1 MESDRTRW
9 NQRYR
14 EGAYVARQHPT
25 NLLEAWLK
33 RLPHSHALDIACG
46 NGRNS
51 RFIAQSAEQVIG
63 IDISDIA
70 IAQAHELSS
79 DLENVHFL
87 IADLDIGLPL
97 SQAFDLI
104 VLVRFVNL
112 ELIQQL
118 QEFLVPGG
126 AVLVEEH
133 LQWDDPDIELAGPKN
148 PNYRVASGALA
159 KALSSLEALHSFE
172 GLVRDPLGE
181 LSALAQFIGRKL

>member
-1 MESDRTRW
+1 MDSDRARW

-14 EGAYVARQHPT
+14 EGAYIARSHPT
-25 NLLEAWLK
+25 RLLEDWLA
-33 RLPHSHALDIACG
+33 RLPHAHALDIACG

-51 RFIAQSAEQVIG
+51 RFIAQSAGQVLG
-63 IDISDIA
+63 VDISDVA
-70 IAQAHELSS
+70 ILQARELSS
-79 DLENVHFL
+79 GLENVHFL
-87 IADLDIGLPL
+87 VADLDHGLPL
-97 SQAFDLI
+97 NHAFDLI

-181 LSALAQFIGRKL
+181 LSALTQFIGRKF